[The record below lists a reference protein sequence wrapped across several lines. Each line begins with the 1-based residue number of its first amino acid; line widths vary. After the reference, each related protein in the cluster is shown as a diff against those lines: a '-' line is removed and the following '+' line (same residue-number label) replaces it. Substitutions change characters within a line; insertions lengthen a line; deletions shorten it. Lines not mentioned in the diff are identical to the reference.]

1 MNKKKSFVMYDE
13 WGTLFTSLSDEVA
26 GELIKA
32 IFQHS
37 RGEQPVIEDEVLRA
51 TFEMIAARIDTD
63 KKKYNEIAE
72 KRAAAVKARI
82 DKQMISNDIKCEQM
96 EANATDKDKE
106 KDKEKDKDIIIND
119 NNKKSRRF
127 TPPSLQEVRDY
138 CSQRG
143 NKVDPEQF
151 IDFYESK
158 GWKVGAAAMKDWK
171 AAVRTWEKRDTVR
184 KHEQNQKNRFNQFE
198 QRDYDYD
205 ALEAEL
211 LGIGGTA

>member
-32 IFQHS
+32 IFRHS

-63 KKKYNEIAE
+63 KQKYNEIAE
-72 KRAAAVKARI
+72 KRAAAAKARI

-96 EANATDKDKE
+96 EANATDKD